1 MRSQIVMSRTHAIA
15 EVVESL
21 VANSARSIDGAIYR
35 FNNPHLAAALSDAV
49 RRGVMVRVI
58 LDRNKYEE
66 SRSTRELFSGGA
78 IPFRLLPG
86 RQGPGSKMHHKYVIL
101 DGKTLLTGSYNWTP
115 ESEEQNYE
123 NLLVLH
129 EWEKIDLY
137 RLEFEALWAES
148 SPPA

>member
-58 LDRNKYEE
+58 LDRNKFEE

-78 IPFRLLPG
+78 IPFRLLHG
-86 RQGPGSKMHHKYVIL
+86 RQGPGSKMHHKFVIL

-129 EWEKIDLY
+129 ECEKIDLY